1 VLSGGAKLCDNMQGN
16 IRDDVEQ
23 EDAYLVERDAG
34 IVNRIEVFGRDLEPF
49 AVKSIDPI
57 MGEGEKEKPP
67 EQECDIYYGTP
78 EQHVTNNLNCHLAPP
93 YFHVN

>member
-1 VLSGGAKLCDNMQGN
+1 MFLVKVQESGAMLCNDMQGN

-23 EDAYLVERDAG
+23 EDAYLVEGNAG

-57 MGEGEKEKPP
+57 MGEGEEEKPP
-67 EQECDIYYGTP
+67 EQEGDIDYGTP

-93 YFHVN
+93 